1 MKYIILLL
9 IIVASKDVID
19 REKNKLMEDYIGLR
33 EQEAKDKVLIEN
45 LSDVYTI
52 DYLHAGERVIRQQS
66 KLKSTLRFIINH
78 EGEVTG
84 IQFD

>member
-33 EQEAKDKVLIEN
+33 E
-45 LSDVYTI
+45 
-52 DYLHAGERVIRQQS
+52 
-66 KLKSTLRFIINH
+66 
-78 EGEVTG
+78 
-84 IQFD
+84 